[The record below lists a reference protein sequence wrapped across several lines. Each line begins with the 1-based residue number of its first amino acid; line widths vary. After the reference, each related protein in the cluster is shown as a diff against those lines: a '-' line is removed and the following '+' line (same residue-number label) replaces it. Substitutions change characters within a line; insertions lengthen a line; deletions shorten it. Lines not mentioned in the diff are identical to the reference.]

1 MASKKVNLDTAQTLN
16 ITCRRGDSFELTLT
30 LKDDAGASLS
40 MLSNNYNFSMQVRE
54 DALQDGA
61 SGLVL
66 STIHG
71 KPLDADVSTKQIE
84 RMGTDSSTNGS
95 EAGENLT
102 QDVVTVKIK
111 SNVMREIASGRYVYD
126 LQYTKGPDS
135 DIHKTLL
142 KGSFVVNE
150 DVAHFN
156 LVDDLD
162 PPAPEDGNEPNQNG
176 SVASPAPQRRRR
188 VR

>member
-30 LKDDAGASLS
+30 MKDDGGQSLN

-66 STIHG
+66 STTYG
-71 KPLDADVSTKQIE
+71 KPLDANISTKLIE
-84 RMGTDSSTNGS
+84 QMSTDESGEGIESGT
-95 EAGENLT
+95 NLT

-111 SNVMREIASGRYVYD
+111 SNVMRDVPAGRYVYD
-126 LQYTKGPDS
+126 LQYTKGPES
-135 DIHKTLL
+135 DVHKTLL

-156 LVDDLD
+156 QTEEGEENIN
-162 PPAPEDGNEPNQNG
+162 PAETGT
-176 SVASPAPQRRRR
+176 PQPVKRRRR
-188 VR
+188 GA

>member
-40 MLSNNYNFSMQVRE
+40 MLSNNYNFAMQVRE
-54 DALQDGA
+54 DGKQDGA
-61 SGLVL
+61 AGLVL

-71 KPLDADVSTKQIE
+71 KPLDADVSTKLIE
-84 RMGTDSSTNGS
+84 RMGTDDSTNRS

-111 SNVMREIASGRYVYD
+111 SNVMREIPSGRYVYD
-126 LQYTKGPDS
+126 LQYTKGPES

-156 LVDDLD
+156 LVDEVD
-162 PPAPEDGNEPNQNG
+162 PPAPEDDNEPNPGG
-176 SVASPAPQRRRR
+176 SVDFPAPLRRRR
-188 VR
+188 AR